1 MEDERRIN
9 IVKVL
14 LKLIVVVLVIL
25 FSAWIVTKICSN
37 KNPIN
42 SDKLVDQVFQDNLN
56 RMKEVGISYFTLER
70 MPKNVGDK
78 EKITL
83 QDMYDKNLILEVRDE
98 ENNLCSDTDSYIEV
112 EKYNDEYQMKINLSC
127 SNRKDYIIVVMGCY
141 NYCKNEICEKQEQD
155 VITDSDN
162 DSQQNTVIE
171 YEYYKAANGKWTDWS
186 AWSAW
191 QKTYLEPTE
200 YRKVETK
207 VVQEDYT
214 YESTIEEDE
223 YADVIISC
231 PSGYSL
237 NSEGTKCKKISNETT
252 NPVCPTISG
261 YTLYNQDGFTCKYK
275 SNTTANPV
283 CPTISGYTLYNQNG
297 FTCKYKSNTTA
308 NPVCPTISGY
318 TLYNQDGFTCK
329 YKSNT
334 TVSQVCPSLNGYTII
349 SNQSSGWT
357 CVYKKYLRQGQGLS
371 VPQNTSTRIYEF
383 VTTALIHDCD
393 TCSYYS
399 GVIYNI
405 FARKTKSAVCPS
417 GYTKIGN
424 SCVKTKT
431 NTATCPSGYT
441 KIGNSCV
448 KTKTNTATCP
458 SGYTKIGNSC
468 VKTKTNAATCP
479 SGYEKINNTCKKVYY
494 KSIIKSCPTGFTLTN
509 ETNQRCYK
517 KVTSVITMHDV
528 RDVTY
533 YRYATREYINGTIDY
548 KWSTS
553 NNDKSL
559 LNNGYKLTGR
569 TRTKKGGK

>member
-9 IVKVL
+9 VVKVL

-37 KNPIN
+37 NNPIN

-112 EKYNDEYQMKINLSC
+112 EKYNDEYQMKVNLSC

-171 YEYYKAANGKWTDWS
+171 YEYYKATNGKWTDWS

-275 SNTTANPV
+275 SNTT
-283 CPTISGYTLYNQNG
+283 
-297 FTCKYKSNTTA
+297 
-308 NPVCPTISGY
+308 
-318 TLYNQDGFTCK
+318 
-329 YKSNT
+329 
-334 TVSQVCPSLNGYTII
+334 VSQVCPSLNGYTII
-349 SNQSSGWT
+349 SDQSSGWT

-405 FARKTKSAVCPS
+405 FARKTQSAVCPS

-431 NTATCPSGYT
+431 
-441 KIGNSCV
+441 
-448 KTKTNTATCP
+448 KT
-458 SGYTKIGNSC
+458 
-468 VKTKTNAATCP
+468 ATCP

-517 KVTSVITMHDV
+517 KVTRVITMHDV

-533 YRYATREYINGTIDY
+533 YRYATRSYIDGTIDY

>member
-37 KNPIN
+37 NNPIN

-83 QDMYDKNLILEVRDE
+83 QDMYDKKLILEVRDE
-98 ENNLCSDTDSYIEV
+98 ENNLCSDIDSYIEV
-112 EKYNDEYQMKINLSC
+112 EKYNDEYQMKVNLSC

-155 VITDSDN
+155 VITDSNN
-162 DSQQNTVIE
+162 DGQQNTVIE
-171 YEYYKAANGKWTDWS
+171 YEYYKATNGKWTDWS

-252 NPVCPTISG
+252 
-261 YTLYNQDGFTCKYK
+261 
-275 SNTTANPV
+275 
-283 CPTISGYTLYNQNG
+283 
-297 FTCKYKSNTTA
+297 

-405 FARKTKSAVCPS
+405 FARKTQSAV
-417 GYTKIGN
+417 
-424 SCVKTKT
+424 
-431 NTATCPSGYT
+431 
-441 KIGNSCV
+441 
-448 KTKTNTATCP
+448 CP

>member
-37 KNPIN
+37 NNPIN

-83 QDMYDKNLILEVRDE
+83 QDMYDKKLILEVRDE

-112 EKYNDEYQMKINLSC
+112 EKYNDEYQMKVNLSC

-155 VITDSDN
+155 VVTDSDN
-162 DSQQNTVIE
+162 GSQQNTVIE
-171 YEYYKAANGKWTDWS
+171 YEYYKATNGKWTDWS

-252 NPVCPTISG
+252 
-261 YTLYNQDGFTCKYK
+261 
-275 SNTTANPV
+275 
-283 CPTISGYTLYNQNG
+283 
-297 FTCKYKSNTTA
+297 

-405 FARKTKSAVCPS
+405 FARKTQSAV
-417 GYTKIGN
+417 
-424 SCVKTKT
+424 
-431 NTATCPSGYT
+431 
-441 KIGNSCV
+441 
-448 KTKTNTATCP
+448 CP

>member
-1 MEDERRIN
+1 M
-9 IVKVL
+9 
-14 LKLIVVVLVIL
+14 
-25 FSAWIVTKICSN
+25 
-37 KNPIN
+37 
-42 SDKLVDQVFQDNLN
+42 
-56 RMKEVGISYFTLER
+56 
-70 MPKNVGDK
+70 
-78 EKITL
+78 
-83 QDMYDKNLILEVRDE
+83 
-98 ENNLCSDTDSYIEV
+98 
-112 EKYNDEYQMKINLSC
+112 
-127 SNRKDYIIVVMGCY
+127 
-141 NYCKNEICEKQEQD
+141 
-155 VITDSDN
+155 
-162 DSQQNTVIE
+162 
-171 YEYYKAANGKWTDWS
+171 
-186 AWSAW
+186 
-191 QKTYLEPTE
+191 
-200 YRKVETK
+200 
-207 VVQEDYT
+207 
-214 YESTIEEDE
+214 
-223 YADVIISC
+223 
-231 PSGYSL
+231 
-237 NSEGTKCKKISNETT
+237 
-252 NPVCPTISG
+252 
-261 YTLYNQDGFTCKYK
+261 
-275 SNTTANPV
+275 
-283 CPTISGYTLYNQNG
+283 
-297 FTCKYKSNTTA
+297 
-308 NPVCPTISGY
+308 
-318 TLYNQDGFTCK
+318 
-329 YKSNT
+329 
-334 TVSQVCPSLNGYTII
+334 NGYTII
-349 SNQSSGWT
+349 SDQSSGWT

-405 FARKTKSAVCPS
+405 FARKTQSAVCPS

-468 VKTKTNAATCP
+468 VKTKTNTATCPSGYTKIGNSCVKTKTNTATCPSGYTKIGNSCVKTKTNTATCP

-533 YRYATREYINGTIDY
+533 YRYATRKYINGTIDY

>member
-9 IVKVL
+9 VVKVL

-37 KNPIN
+37 NNPIN

-112 EKYNDEYQMKINLSC
+112 EKYNDEYQMKVNLSC

-171 YEYYKAANGKWTDWS
+171 YEYYKATNGKWTDWS

-252 NPVCPTISG
+252 
-261 YTLYNQDGFTCKYK
+261 
-275 SNTTANPV
+275 
-283 CPTISGYTLYNQNG
+283 
-297 FTCKYKSNTTA
+297 

-405 FARKTKSAVCPS
+405 FARKTQSAV
-417 GYTKIGN
+417 
-424 SCVKTKT
+424 
-431 NTATCPSGYT
+431 
-441 KIGNSCV
+441 
-448 KTKTNTATCP
+448 CP

>member
-9 IVKVL
+9 VVKVL

-37 KNPIN
+37 NNPIN

-83 QDMYDKNLILEVRDE
+83 QDMYDKKLILEVRDE

-112 EKYNDEYQMKINLSC
+112 EKYNDEYQMKVNLSC

-171 YEYYKAANGKWTDWS
+171 YEYYKATNGKWTDWS

-223 YADVIISC
+223 YADVIIGC

-283 CPTISGYTLYNQNG
+283 CPTISGYTLYNQDG
-297 FTCKYKSNTTA
+297 FTCKYKSNTTV

-349 SNQSSGWT
+349 SDQSSGWT
-357 CVYKKYLRQGQGLS
+357 CVYKKYLSQGQGLS

-405 FARKTKSAVCPS
+405 FARKTQSAVCPS

-468 VKTKTNAATCP
+468 VKTKTNTATCP

-509 ETNQRCYK
+509 ETNQRCFK
-517 KVTSVITMHDV
+517 KVTRVITMHDV

-533 YRYATREYINGTIDY
+533 YRYATRSYIDGTIDY

>member
-37 KNPIN
+37 NNPIN

-112 EKYNDEYQMKINLSC
+112 EKYNDEYQMKVNLSC

-162 DSQQNTVIE
+162 GSQQNTVIE
-171 YEYYKAANGKWTDWS
+171 YEYYKATNGKWTDWS

-252 NPVCPTISG
+252 
-261 YTLYNQDGFTCKYK
+261 
-275 SNTTANPV
+275 
-283 CPTISGYTLYNQNG
+283 
-297 FTCKYKSNTTA
+297 

-405 FARKTKSAVCPS
+405 FARKTQSAV
-417 GYTKIGN
+417 
-424 SCVKTKT
+424 
-431 NTATCPSGYT
+431 
-441 KIGNSCV
+441 
-448 KTKTNTATCP
+448 CP

-517 KVTSVITMHDV
+517 KVTRVITMHDV

>member
-37 KNPIN
+37 NNPIN

-112 EKYNDEYQMKINLSC
+112 EKYNDEYQMKVNLSC

-171 YEYYKAANGKWTDWS
+171 YEYYKATNGKWTDWS

-252 NPVCPTISG
+252 
-261 YTLYNQDGFTCKYK
+261 
-275 SNTTANPV
+275 
-283 CPTISGYTLYNQNG
+283 
-297 FTCKYKSNTTA
+297 

-405 FARKTKSAVCPS
+405 FARKTQSAV
-417 GYTKIGN
+417 
-424 SCVKTKT
+424 
-431 NTATCPSGYT
+431 
-441 KIGNSCV
+441 
-448 KTKTNTATCP
+448 CP

-517 KVTSVITMHDV
+517 KVTRVITMHDV

-533 YRYATREYINGTIDY
+533 YRYATRSYIDGTIDY

>member
-9 IVKVL
+9 VVKVL

-37 KNPIN
+37 NNPIN

-83 QDMYDKNLILEVRDE
+83 QDMYDKKLILEVRDE

-112 EKYNDEYQMKINLSC
+112 EKYNDEYQMKVNLSC

-171 YEYYKAANGKWTDWS
+171 YEYYKATNGKWTDWS

-207 VVQEDYT
+207 VVQEGYT

-223 YADVIISC
+223 YADVIIGC

-275 SNTTANPV
+275 SNTT
-283 CPTISGYTLYNQNG
+283 
-297 FTCKYKSNTTA
+297 
-308 NPVCPTISGY
+308 
-318 TLYNQDGFTCK
+318 
-329 YKSNT
+329 
-334 TVSQVCPSLNGYTII
+334 VSQVCPSLNGYTII
-349 SNQSSGWT
+349 SDQSSGWT
-357 CVYKKYLRQGQGLS
+357 CVYKKYLSQGQGLS

-405 FARKTKSAVCPS
+405 FARKTQSAVCPS

-468 VKTKTNAATCP
+468 VKTKTKTATCP

-517 KVTSVITMHDV
+517 KVTRVITMHDI

-533 YRYATREYINGTIDY
+533 YRYATRSYIDGTIDY

>member
-37 KNPIN
+37 NNPIN

-112 EKYNDEYQMKINLSC
+112 EKYNDEYQMKVNLSC

-171 YEYYKAANGKWTDWS
+171 YEYYKATNGKWTDWS

-252 NPVCPTISG
+252 
-261 YTLYNQDGFTCKYK
+261 
-275 SNTTANPV
+275 
-283 CPTISGYTLYNQNG
+283 
-297 FTCKYKSNTTA
+297 

-405 FARKTKSAVCPS
+405 FARKTQSAV
-417 GYTKIGN
+417 
-424 SCVKTKT
+424 
-431 NTATCPSGYT
+431 
-441 KIGNSCV
+441 
-448 KTKTNTATCP
+448 CP

-479 SGYEKINNTCKKVYY
+479 SAYEKINNTCKKVYY

>member
-1 MEDERRIN
+1 M
-9 IVKVL
+9 
-14 LKLIVVVLVIL
+14 
-25 FSAWIVTKICSN
+25 
-37 KNPIN
+37 
-42 SDKLVDQVFQDNLN
+42 
-56 RMKEVGISYFTLER
+56 
-70 MPKNVGDK
+70 
-78 EKITL
+78 
-83 QDMYDKNLILEVRDE
+83 
-98 ENNLCSDTDSYIEV
+98 
-112 EKYNDEYQMKINLSC
+112 
-127 SNRKDYIIVVMGCY
+127 
-141 NYCKNEICEKQEQD
+141 
-155 VITDSDN
+155 
-162 DSQQNTVIE
+162 
-171 YEYYKAANGKWTDWS
+171 
-186 AWSAW
+186 
-191 QKTYLEPTE
+191 
-200 YRKVETK
+200 
-207 VVQEDYT
+207 
-214 YESTIEEDE
+214 
-223 YADVIISC
+223 
-231 PSGYSL
+231 
-237 NSEGTKCKKISNETT
+237 
-252 NPVCPTISG
+252 
-261 YTLYNQDGFTCKYK
+261 
-275 SNTTANPV
+275 
-283 CPTISGYTLYNQNG
+283 
-297 FTCKYKSNTTA
+297 
-308 NPVCPTISGY
+308 
-318 TLYNQDGFTCK
+318 
-329 YKSNT
+329 
-334 TVSQVCPSLNGYTII
+334 NGYTII

-405 FARKTKSAVCPS
+405 FARKTQSAVCPS

-448 KTKTNTATCP
+448 KTK
-458 SGYTKIGNSC
+458 K
-468 VKTKTNAATCP
+468 NAATCP

-528 RDVTY
+528 RNVTY

>member
-37 KNPIN
+37 NNPIN

-112 EKYNDEYQMKINLSC
+112 EKYNDEYQMKVNLSC

-141 NYCKNEICEKQEQD
+141 NYCKNEICEKQD
-155 VITDSDN
+155 VITDSN
-162 DSQQNTVIE
+162 NGSQQNMVIE
-171 YEYYKAANGKWTDWS
+171 YEYYKATNGKWTDWS

-252 NPVCPTISG
+252 
-261 YTLYNQDGFTCKYK
+261 
-275 SNTTANPV
+275 
-283 CPTISGYTLYNQNG
+283 
-297 FTCKYKSNTTA
+297 

-405 FARKTKSAVCPS
+405 FARKTQSAV
-417 GYTKIGN
+417 
-424 SCVKTKT
+424 
-431 NTATCPSGYT
+431 
-441 KIGNSCV
+441 
-448 KTKTNTATCP
+448 CP

>member
-9 IVKVL
+9 VVKVL

-37 KNPIN
+37 NNPIN

-83 QDMYDKNLILEVRDE
+83 QDMYDKKLILEVRDE

-112 EKYNDEYQMKINLSC
+112 EKYNDEYQMKVNLSC

-171 YEYYKAANGKWTDWS
+171 YEYYKATNGKWTDWS

-223 YADVIISC
+223 YADVIIGC

-283 CPTISGYTLYNQNG
+283 CPTISGYTLYNQ
-297 FTCKYKSNTTA
+297 
-308 NPVCPTISGY
+308 
-318 TLYNQDGFTCK
+318 DGFTCK

-349 SNQSSGWT
+349 SDQSSGWT
-357 CVYKKYLRQGQGLS
+357 CVYKKYLSQGQGLS

-405 FARKTKSAVCPS
+405 FARKTQSAVCPS

-468 VKTKTNAATCP
+468 VKTKTKTATCP

-509 ETNQRCYK
+509 ETNQRCFK
-517 KVTSVITMHDV
+517 KVTRVITMHDV

-533 YRYATREYINGTIDY
+533 YRYATRSYIDGTIDY

>member
-9 IVKVL
+9 VVKVL

-37 KNPIN
+37 NNPIN

-83 QDMYDKNLILEVRDE
+83 QDMYDKKLILEVRDE

-112 EKYNDEYQMKINLSC
+112 EKYNDEYQMKVNLSC

-155 VITDSDN
+155 VITDSN
-162 DSQQNTVIE
+162 NGSQQNMVIE
-171 YEYYKAANGKWTDWS
+171 YEYYKATNGKWTDWS

-275 SNTTANPV
+275 SNTT
-283 CPTISGYTLYNQNG
+283 
-297 FTCKYKSNTTA
+297 
-308 NPVCPTISGY
+308 
-318 TLYNQDGFTCK
+318 
-329 YKSNT
+329 
-334 TVSQVCPSLNGYTII
+334 VSQVCPSLNGYTII
-349 SNQSSGWT
+349 SDQSSGWT
-357 CVYKKYLRQGQGLS
+357 CVYKKYLSQGQGLS

-405 FARKTKSAVCPS
+405 FARKTQSAVCPS

-468 VKTKTNAATCP
+468 VKTKTKTATCP

-517 KVTSVITMHDV
+517 KVTRVITMHDV

-533 YRYATREYINGTIDY
+533 YRYATRSYIDGTIDY

>member
-37 KNPIN
+37 NNPIN

-112 EKYNDEYQMKINLSC
+112 EKYNDEYQMKVNLSC

-141 NYCKNEICEKQEQD
+141 NYCKNEICEKQEHD

-171 YEYYKAANGKWTDWS
+171 YEYYKATNGKWTDWS

-252 NPVCPTISG
+252 
-261 YTLYNQDGFTCKYK
+261 
-275 SNTTANPV
+275 
-283 CPTISGYTLYNQNG
+283 
-297 FTCKYKSNTTA
+297 

-405 FARKTKSAVCPS
+405 FARKTQSAV
-417 GYTKIGN
+417 
-424 SCVKTKT
+424 
-431 NTATCPSGYT
+431 
-441 KIGNSCV
+441 
-448 KTKTNTATCP
+448 CP

-479 SGYEKINNTCKKVYY
+479 SGCEKINNTCKKVYY

-548 KWSTS
+548 KWSIS

>member
-37 KNPIN
+37 NNPIN

-171 YEYYKAANGKWTDWS
+171 YEYYKATNGKWTDWS

-252 NPVCPTISG
+252 
-261 YTLYNQDGFTCKYK
+261 
-275 SNTTANPV
+275 
-283 CPTISGYTLYNQNG
+283 
-297 FTCKYKSNTTA
+297 

-405 FARKTKSAVCPS
+405 FARKTQSAV
-417 GYTKIGN
+417 
-424 SCVKTKT
+424 
-431 NTATCPSGYT
+431 
-441 KIGNSCV
+441 
-448 KTKTNTATCP
+448 CP

>member
-37 KNPIN
+37 NNPIN

-83 QDMYDKNLILEVRDE
+83 QDMYDKKLILEVRDE
-98 ENNLCSDTDSYIEV
+98 ENNLCSDIDSYIEV
-112 EKYNDEYQMKINLSC
+112 EKYNDEYQMKVNLSC

-162 DSQQNTVIE
+162 GSQQNTVIE
-171 YEYYKAANGKWTDWS
+171 YEYYKATNGKWTDWS

-223 YADVIISC
+223 YADVIIGC

-283 CPTISGYTLYNQNG
+283 CPTISGYTLYNQDG
-297 FTCKYKSNTTA
+297 FTCKYKSNTTV

-349 SNQSSGWT
+349 SDQSSGWT

-405 FARKTKSAVCPS
+405 FARKTQSAVCPS

-441 KIGNSCV
+441 KIGSSCV

-468 VKTKTNAATCP
+468 VKTKTNTATCP

-517 KVTSVITMHDV
+517 KVTRVITMHDI

>member
-37 KNPIN
+37 NNPIN

-112 EKYNDEYQMKINLSC
+112 EKYNDEYQMKVNLSC

-171 YEYYKAANGKWTDWS
+171 YEYYKATNGKWTDWS

-252 NPVCPTISG
+252 
-261 YTLYNQDGFTCKYK
+261 
-275 SNTTANPV
+275 
-283 CPTISGYTLYNQNG
+283 
-297 FTCKYKSNTTA
+297 

-405 FARKTKSAVCPS
+405 FARKTQSAVCPS

-424 SCVKTKT
+424 SCVKTK
-431 NTATCPSGYT
+431 
-441 KIGNSCV
+441 K
-448 KTKTNTATCP
+448 
-458 SGYTKIGNSC
+458 
-468 VKTKTNAATCP
+468 NAATCP

>member
-37 KNPIN
+37 NNPIN

-112 EKYNDEYQMKINLSC
+112 EKYNDEYQMKVNLSC

-171 YEYYKAANGKWTDWS
+171 YEYYKATNGKWTDWS

-252 NPVCPTISG
+252 
-261 YTLYNQDGFTCKYK
+261 
-275 SNTTANPV
+275 
-283 CPTISGYTLYNQNG
+283 
-297 FTCKYKSNTTA
+297 

-405 FARKTKSAVCPS
+405 FARKTQSAV
-417 GYTKIGN
+417 
-424 SCVKTKT
+424 
-431 NTATCPSGYT
+431 
-441 KIGNSCV
+441 
-448 KTKTNTATCP
+448 CP

-533 YRYATREYINGTIDY
+533 YRYATRSYIDGTIDY

>member
-37 KNPIN
+37 NNPIN

-171 YEYYKAANGKWTDWS
+171 YEYYKATNGKWTDWS

-252 NPVCPTISG
+252 
-261 YTLYNQDGFTCKYK
+261 
-275 SNTTANPV
+275 
-283 CPTISGYTLYNQNG
+283 
-297 FTCKYKSNTTA
+297 

-431 NTATCPSGYT
+431 N
-441 KIGNSCV
+441 
-448 KTKTNTATCP
+448 
-458 SGYTKIGNSC
+458 
-468 VKTKTNAATCP
+468 AATCP

>member
-37 KNPIN
+37 NNPIN

-112 EKYNDEYQMKINLSC
+112 EKYNDEYQMKVNLSC

-171 YEYYKAANGKWTDWS
+171 YEYYKATNGKWTDWS

-252 NPVCPTISG
+252 
-261 YTLYNQDGFTCKYK
+261 
-275 SNTTANPV
+275 
-283 CPTISGYTLYNQNG
+283 
-297 FTCKYKSNTTA
+297 

-405 FARKTKSAVCPS
+405 FARKTQSAVCPS

-431 NTATCPSGYT
+431 NT
-441 KIGNSCV
+441 
-448 KTKTNTATCP
+448 
-458 SGYTKIGNSC
+458 
-468 VKTKTNAATCP
+468 ATCP

>member
-37 KNPIN
+37 NNPIN

-112 EKYNDEYQMKINLSC
+112 EKYNDEYQMKVNLSC

-141 NYCKNEICEKQEQD
+141 NYCKNEICEKQD
-155 VITDSDN
+155 VITDSN
-162 DSQQNTVIE
+162 NGSQQNMVIE
-171 YEYYKAANGKWTDWS
+171 YEYYKATNGKWTDWS

-252 NPVCPTISG
+252 
-261 YTLYNQDGFTCKYK
+261 
-275 SNTTANPV
+275 
-283 CPTISGYTLYNQNG
+283 
-297 FTCKYKSNTTA
+297 

-405 FARKTKSAVCPS
+405 FARKTQSAVCPS

-431 NTATCPSGYT
+431 
-441 KIGNSCV
+441 
-448 KTKTNTATCP
+448 KT
-458 SGYTKIGNSC
+458 
-468 VKTKTNAATCP
+468 ATCP

>member
-37 KNPIN
+37 NNPIN

-112 EKYNDEYQMKINLSC
+112 EKYNDEYQMKVNLSC

-171 YEYYKAANGKWTDWS
+171 YEYYKATNGKWTDWS

-283 CPTISGYTLYNQNG
+283 CPTISGYTLYNQDG

-349 SNQSSGWT
+349 SNQSGGWT

-405 FARKTKSAVCPS
+405 FARKTQSAVCPS

>member
-9 IVKVL
+9 VVKVL
-14 LKLIVVVLVIL
+14 LKLIIIVLVIL
-25 FSAWIVTKICSN
+25 LSAWIVTKICSN
-37 KNPIN
+37 NTSVN
-42 SDKLVDQVFQDNLN
+42 GDKLVDQVFQDNLN

-70 MPKNVGDK
+70 MPKNIGDK

-83 QDMYDKNLILEVRDE
+83 KDMYDKKLILEVKDE
-98 ENNLCSDTDSYIEV
+98 ENNLCSDINSYIEV
-112 EKYNDEYQMKINLSC
+112 EKYSDEYQMKVNLSC
-127 SNRKDYIIVVMGCY
+127 SNREDYIIVIMGCY
-141 NYCKNEICEKQEQD
+141 DYCENDICEKIDDVLSDGSQE
-155 VITDSDN
+155 
-162 DSQQNTVIE
+162 NTIIE
-171 YEYYKAANGKWTDWS
+171 YEYYKATDGRWTDWS

-191 QKTYLEPTE
+191 QKTYIEQTE

-214 YESTIEEDE
+214 YESVIEQIVYD
-223 YADVIISC
+223 DVIISC
-231 PSGYSL
+231 PSGYALTSD
-237 NSEGTKCKKISNETT
+237 GTKCKKISNETT

-275 SNTTANPV
+275 SNTTVNP
-283 CPTISGYTLYNQNG
+283 I
-297 FTCKYKSNTTA
+297 
-308 NPVCPTISGY
+308 CPTISGY
-318 TLYNQDGFTCK
+318 TLYNQDKFTCK

-334 TVSQVCPSLNGYTII
+334 TASQICPSLSGYTII
-349 SNQSSGWT
+349 SGQSSGWT
-357 CVYKKYLRQGQGLS
+357 CVYKKYLSQGQGLS

-383 VTTALIHDCD
+383 VTTAIIRDCD

-405 FARKTKSAVCPS
+405 FARKTQSAVCPS
-417 GYTKIGN
+417 GYTKIGS

-431 NTATCPSGYT
+431 STATCPSGYT
-441 KIGNSCV
+441 KIGSSCV
-448 KTKTNTATCP
+448 KTKTSTATCP
-458 SGYTKIGNSC
+458 SGY
-468 VKTKTNAATCP
+468 VKQD
-479 SGYEKINNTCKKVYY
+479 NTCKKVYY
-494 KSIIKSCPTGFTLTN
+494 TSIVKSCPTGYTLTG
-509 ETNQRCYK
+509 ETNPRCYM
-517 KVTSVITMHDV
+517 KVSRTIIVHDV

>member
-37 KNPIN
+37 NNPIN

-83 QDMYDKNLILEVRDE
+83 QDMYDKKLILEVRDE

-112 EKYNDEYQMKINLSC
+112 EKYNDEYQMKVNLSC

-162 DSQQNTVIE
+162 GSQQNMVIE
-171 YEYYKAANGKWTDWS
+171 YEYYKATNGKWTDWS

-275 SNTTANPV
+275 SNTT
-283 CPTISGYTLYNQNG
+283 
-297 FTCKYKSNTTA
+297 
-308 NPVCPTISGY
+308 
-318 TLYNQDGFTCK
+318 
-329 YKSNT
+329 
-334 TVSQVCPSLNGYTII
+334 VSQVCPSLNGYTII
-349 SNQSSGWT
+349 SDQSSGWT

-405 FARKTKSAVCPS
+405 FARKTQSAVCPS

-441 KIGNSCV
+441 KIGSSCV

-468 VKTKTNAATCP
+468 VKTKTKTATCP

-517 KVTSVITMHDV
+517 KVTRVITMHDI

>member
-37 KNPIN
+37 NNPIN

-112 EKYNDEYQMKINLSC
+112 EKYNDEYQMKVNLSC

-141 NYCKNEICEKQEQD
+141 NYCKNEICEKQD
-155 VITDSDN
+155 VITDSN
-162 DSQQNTVIE
+162 NGSQQNTVIE
-171 YEYYKAANGKWTDWS
+171 YEYYKATNGKWTDWS

-252 NPVCPTISG
+252 
-261 YTLYNQDGFTCKYK
+261 
-275 SNTTANPV
+275 
-283 CPTISGYTLYNQNG
+283 
-297 FTCKYKSNTTA
+297 

-405 FARKTKSAVCPS
+405 FARKTQSAV
-417 GYTKIGN
+417 
-424 SCVKTKT
+424 
-431 NTATCPSGYT
+431 
-441 KIGNSCV
+441 
-448 KTKTNTATCP
+448 CP

>member
-37 KNPIN
+37 NNPIN

-83 QDMYDKNLILEVRDE
+83 QDMYDKKLILEVRDE

-171 YEYYKAANGKWTDWS
+171 YEYYKATNGKWTDWS

-283 CPTISGYTLYNQNG
+283 CPTISGYTLYNQDG

-308 NPVCPTISGY
+308 NPVCP
-318 TLYNQDGFTCK
+318 
-329 YKSNT
+329 
-334 TVSQVCPSLNGYTII
+334 SLNGYTII
-349 SNQSSGWT
+349 SDQSSGWT

-405 FARKTKSAVCPS
+405 FARKTQSAV
-417 GYTKIGN
+417 
-424 SCVKTKT
+424 
-431 NTATCPSGYT
+431 CPSGYT

>member
-9 IVKVL
+9 VVKVL

-37 KNPIN
+37 NNPIN

-83 QDMYDKNLILEVRDE
+83 QDMYDKKLILEVRDE

-112 EKYNDEYQMKINLSC
+112 EKYNDEYQMKVNLSC

-141 NYCKNEICEKQEQD
+141 NYCKNEICEKQD
-155 VITDSDN
+155 VITDSN
-162 DSQQNTVIE
+162 NGSQQNMVIE
-171 YEYYKAANGKWTDWS
+171 YEYYKATNGKWTDWS

-252 NPVCPTISG
+252 
-261 YTLYNQDGFTCKYK
+261 
-275 SNTTANPV
+275 
-283 CPTISGYTLYNQNG
+283 
-297 FTCKYKSNTTA
+297 

-405 FARKTKSAVCPS
+405 FARKTQSAVCPS

-468 VKTKTNAATCP
+468 VKTKTNTATCP

>member
-9 IVKVL
+9 VVKVL

-37 KNPIN
+37 NNPIN

-83 QDMYDKNLILEVRDE
+83 QDMYDKKLILEVRDE
-98 ENNLCSDTDSYIEV
+98 ENNLCSDIDSYIEV
-112 EKYNDEYQMKINLSC
+112 EKYNDEYQMKVNLSC

-162 DSQQNTVIE
+162 GSQQNMVIE
-171 YEYYKAANGKWTDWS
+171 YEYYKATNGKWTDWS

-275 SNTTANPV
+275 SNTT
-283 CPTISGYTLYNQNG
+283 
-297 FTCKYKSNTTA
+297 
-308 NPVCPTISGY
+308 
-318 TLYNQDGFTCK
+318 
-329 YKSNT
+329 
-334 TVSQVCPSLNGYTII
+334 VSQVCPSLNGYTII
-349 SNQSSGWT
+349 SDQSSGWT
-357 CVYKKYLRQGQGLS
+357 CVYKKYLSQGQGLS

-405 FARKTKSAVCPS
+405 FARKTQSAVCPS

-448 KTKTNTATCP
+448 KTKT
-458 SGYTKIGNSC
+458 
-468 VKTKTNAATCP
+468 KTATCP

-517 KVTSVITMHDV
+517 KVTRVITMHDV

-533 YRYATREYINGTIDY
+533 YRYATRSYIDGTIDY

>member
-9 IVKVL
+9 VVKVL

-37 KNPIN
+37 NNPIN

-83 QDMYDKNLILEVRDE
+83 QDMYDKKLILEVRDE
-98 ENNLCSDTDSYIEV
+98 ENNLCSDIDSYIEV
-112 EKYNDEYQMKINLSC
+112 EKYNDEYQMKVNLSC

-141 NYCKNEICEKQEQD
+141 NYCKNEICEKQD
-155 VITDSDN
+155 VITDSN
-162 DSQQNTVIE
+162 NGSQQNMVIE
-171 YEYYKAANGKWTDWS
+171 YEYYKATNGKWTDWS

-207 VVQEDYT
+207 VVQEGYT

-223 YADVIISC
+223 YADVIIGC

-275 SNTTANPV
+275 SNTT
-283 CPTISGYTLYNQNG
+283 
-297 FTCKYKSNTTA
+297 
-308 NPVCPTISGY
+308 
-318 TLYNQDGFTCK
+318 
-329 YKSNT
+329 
-334 TVSQVCPSLNGYTII
+334 VSQVCPSLNGYTII
-349 SNQSSGWT
+349 SDQSSGWT
-357 CVYKKYLRQGQGLS
+357 CVYKKYLSQGQGLS

-405 FARKTKSAVCPS
+405 FARKTQSAVCPS

-468 VKTKTNAATCP
+468 VKTKTKTATCP

-517 KVTSVITMHDV
+517 KVTRVITMHDV

-533 YRYATREYINGTIDY
+533 YRYATRSYIDGTIDY

>member
-37 KNPIN
+37 NNPIN

-112 EKYNDEYQMKINLSC
+112 EKYNDEYQMKVNLSC

-162 DSQQNTVIE
+162 DSQQNMVIE
-171 YEYYKAANGKWTDWS
+171 YEYYKATNGKWTDWS

-283 CPTISGYTLYNQNG
+283 CPTISGYTLYNQ
-297 FTCKYKSNTTA
+297 
-308 NPVCPTISGY
+308 
-318 TLYNQDGFTCK
+318 DGFTCK

-349 SNQSSGWT
+349 SDQSSGWT
-357 CVYKKYLRQGQGLS
+357 CVYKKYLSQGQGLS

-405 FARKTKSAVCPS
+405 FARKTQSAVCPS

-468 VKTKTNAATCP
+468 VKTKTKTATCP

-517 KVTSVITMHDV
+517 KVTRVITMHDV

-533 YRYATREYINGTIDY
+533 YRYATRSYIDGTIDY

>member
-1 MEDERRIN
+1 MENERRIN

-37 KNPIN
+37 NNPIN

-83 QDMYDKNLILEVRDE
+83 QDMYDKKLILEIRDE

-171 YEYYKAANGKWTDWS
+171 YEYYKATNGKWTDWS

-261 YTLYNQDGFTCKYK
+261 YTLYNQDGFACKYK

-283 CPTISGYTLYNQNG
+283 CPTISGYTLYNQN
-297 FTCKYKSNTTA
+297 
-308 NPVCPTISGY
+308 
-318 TLYNQDGFTCK
+318 GFTCK

-405 FARKTKSAVCPS
+405 FARKTQSAV
-417 GYTKIGN
+417 
-424 SCVKTKT
+424 
-431 NTATCPSGYT
+431 
-441 KIGNSCV
+441 
-448 KTKTNTATCP
+448 CP

-569 TRTKKGGK
+569 TKTKKGGK

>member
-37 KNPIN
+37 NNPIN

-83 QDMYDKNLILEVRDE
+83 QDMYDKKLILEIRDE

-171 YEYYKAANGKWTDWS
+171 YEYYKATNGKWTDWS

-283 CPTISGYTLYNQNG
+283 CPTISGYTLYNQ
-297 FTCKYKSNTTA
+297 
-308 NPVCPTISGY
+308 
-318 TLYNQDGFTCK
+318 DGFTCK

-405 FARKTKSAVCPS
+405 FARKTQSAV
-417 GYTKIGN
+417 
-424 SCVKTKT
+424 
-431 NTATCPSGYT
+431 
-441 KIGNSCV
+441 
-448 KTKTNTATCP
+448 CP

>member
-9 IVKVL
+9 VVKVL

-37 KNPIN
+37 NNPIN

-83 QDMYDKNLILEVRDE
+83 QDMYDNKLILEVRDE
-98 ENNLCSDTDSYIEV
+98 ENNLCSGTDSYIEV
-112 EKYNDEYQMKINLSC
+112 EKYNDEYQMKVNLSC

-171 YEYYKAANGKWTDWS
+171 YEYYKATNGKWTDWS

-283 CPTISGYTLYNQNG
+283 CPTISGYTLYNQ
-297 FTCKYKSNTTA
+297 
-308 NPVCPTISGY
+308 
-318 TLYNQDGFTCK
+318 DGFTCK

-349 SNQSSGWT
+349 SDQSSGWT

-405 FARKTKSAVCPS
+405 FARKTQSAVCPS

-468 VKTKTNAATCP
+468 VKTKTNTATCP

-517 KVTSVITMHDV
+517 KVTRVITMHDV

-533 YRYATREYINGTIDY
+533 YRYATRSYIDGTIDY

>member
-37 KNPIN
+37 NNPIN

-112 EKYNDEYQMKINLSC
+112 EKYNDEYQMKVNLSC

-171 YEYYKAANGKWTDWS
+171 YEYYKATNGKWTDWS
-186 AWSAW
+186 EWSAW

-252 NPVCPTISG
+252 
-261 YTLYNQDGFTCKYK
+261 
-275 SNTTANPV
+275 
-283 CPTISGYTLYNQNG
+283 
-297 FTCKYKSNTTA
+297 

-405 FARKTKSAVCPS
+405 FARKTQSAV
-417 GYTKIGN
+417 
-424 SCVKTKT
+424 
-431 NTATCPSGYT
+431 
-441 KIGNSCV
+441 
-448 KTKTNTATCP
+448 CP